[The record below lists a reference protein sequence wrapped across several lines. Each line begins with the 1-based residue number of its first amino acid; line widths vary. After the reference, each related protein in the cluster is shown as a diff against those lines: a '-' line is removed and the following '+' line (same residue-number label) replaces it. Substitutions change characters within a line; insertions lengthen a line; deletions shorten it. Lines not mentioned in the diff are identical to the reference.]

1 VRVRRPNHRQL
12 VTLGGYAAA
21 AVLYIAIG
29 VTVTDWL
36 LSFFTATAY
45 LLFVVWLV
53 PTVVRRVF

>member
-1 VRVRRPNHRQL
+1 VRRPDRRQL

-21 AVLYIAIG
+21 AAVYVAIG

-36 LSFFTATAY
+36 LSVFVAMAY

-53 PTVVRRVF
+53 PTVVRWLL

>member
-1 VRVRRPNHRQL
+1 MRVQRPSRRQL

-21 AVLYIAIG
+21 AALYIAIG

-45 LLFVVWLV
+45 LLVVVWLV

>member
-1 VRVRRPNHRQL
+1 MRRPDRRQL

-21 AVLYIAIG
+21 AALYVAIG

-36 LSFFTATAY
+36 LSVFVAMAY

-53 PTVVRRVF
+53 PTVVRWLL